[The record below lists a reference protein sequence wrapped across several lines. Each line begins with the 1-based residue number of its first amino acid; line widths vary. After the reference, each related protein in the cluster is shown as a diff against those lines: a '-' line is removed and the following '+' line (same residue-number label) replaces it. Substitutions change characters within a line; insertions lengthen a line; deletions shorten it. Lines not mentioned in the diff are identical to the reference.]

1 MLDILAITGPIYLV
15 ILIGYA
21 VTRRGVFA
29 QTDWRVFG
37 KFVVQMALPAL
48 LFNALAQR
56 QLADI
61 LHWDYLLAYT
71 LGGLL
76 LLAAAVGWARWH
88 GQPMRYSSMWAM
100 GMCCPNS
107 GFVGYP
113 IALLTLGAS
122 TAGVSLALN
131 MVVENLLLIPLLL
144 ALADMD
150 DAGHLST
157 WQRVVQT
164 VKGWLRNPMIIGIA
178 AGVLF
183 AAMGWQLPAPLTR
196 TVNLFA
202 QASGVLS
209 LLVIGGS
216 LVGLRPDRAERVAV
230 AQIALGKLLLHPLVT
245 LVVAAWLVPVSD
257 PALRTALLLTTALPT
272 MGIYTVLSQRYGMA
286 GVSSASLLV
295 STTASFVT
303 LSALLWFMRTTPGWL
318 G

>member
-15 ILIGYA
+15 ILIGYV

-29 QTDWRVFG
+29 PPDLRVLG

-56 QLADI
+56 SLADI
-61 LHWDYLLAYT
+61 LHLDYLLAYT

-76 LLAAAVGWARWH
+76 VLAGAVWWSRRVQGRSL
-88 GQPMRYSSMWAM
+88 RYSSIWAM

-113 IALLTLGAS
+113 IMLLTLGAS

-131 MVVENLLLIPLLL
+131 MVVENLLIIPLLM
-144 ALADMD
+144 ALADL
-150 DAGHLST
+150 DADEHLSV

-164 VKGWLRNPMIIGIA
+164 VQGLVRNPMIIGIA
-178 AGVLF
+178 VGVLF
-183 AAMGWQLPAPLTR
+183 AGMGWHLPAPLGR
-196 TVNLFA
+196 TVTLFA

-216 LVGLRPDRAERVAV
+216 LVGLRPDPAERVAV
-230 AQIALGKLLLHPLVT
+230 GQIALGKLVLHPLVT
-245 LVVAAWLVPVSD
+245 LAVATWLVPVD
-257 PALRTALLLTTALPT
+257 EPALRAALLLTTALPT
-272 MGIYTVLSQRYGMA
+272 MGIYTVLSQRYGLS
-286 GVSSASLLV
+286 GLSSASLLV
-295 STTASFVT
+295 STVASFVT
-303 LSALLWFMRTTPGWL
+303 LSGLLWLLPMVAG
-318 G
+318 

>member
-29 QTDWRVFG
+29 SADLRVLG

-56 QLADI
+56 SLADI
-61 LHWDYLLAYT
+61 LHLDYLLAYT
-71 LGGLL
+71 LGSLV
-76 LLAAAVGWARWH
+76 LLAGAVGWSRWQ
-88 GQPMRYSSMWAM
+88 GRPMRYGSVWAM

-113 IALLTLGAS
+113 IMLLTLGAS

-131 MVVENLLLIPLLL
+131 MVVENLLIIPLLL

-150 DAGHLST
+150 ADGHLSV
-157 WQRVVQT
+157 WQRLVQT
-164 VKGWLRNPMIIGIA
+164 VQGLLRNPMIIGIA

-183 AAMGWQLPAPLTR
+183 AAMGWQLPAPLGR
-196 TVNLFA
+196 TVTLFA

-216 LVGLRPDRAERVAV
+216 LVGLRPDPAERVAV
-230 AQIALGKLLLHPLVT
+230 GQIALGKLLLHPLVT
-245 LVVAAWLVPVSD
+245 LALATWLVPVTD
-257 PALRTALLLTTALPT
+257 PGLRTALLLTTALPT
-272 MGIYTVLSQRYGMA
+272 MGIYTVLSQRYGLA
-286 GVSSASLLV
+286 GLSSASLLV
-295 STTASFVT
+295 TTIASFVS
-303 LSALLWFMRTTPGWL
+303 LSALLWFLRVMPGWL